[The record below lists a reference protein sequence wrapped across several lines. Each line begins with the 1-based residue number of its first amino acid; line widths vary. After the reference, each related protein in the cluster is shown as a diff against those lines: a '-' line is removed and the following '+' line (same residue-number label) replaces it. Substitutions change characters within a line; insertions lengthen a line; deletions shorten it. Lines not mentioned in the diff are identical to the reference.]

1 MYLGKRVRAAGIEG
15 IVIAEDSTHI
25 KIVDINGQD
34 HIVDKINNVIT
45 IVTLLIKLADLA
57 AILWK
62 KIKSK
67 FK

>member
-34 HIVDKINNVIT
+34 HIV
-45 IVTLLIKLADLA
+45 
-57 AILWK
+57 
-62 KIKSK
+62 
-67 FK
+67 